1 MNWLII
7 ISFIIWLYILT
18 VFHRGNLNYF
28 KYLWGSVG
36 LFVFMCIFIQP
47 ALTEILKQYVTAAV
61 GVIGKVTG
69 ICEAYYELSIIFI
82 PKQSVL
88 SSISLYI
95 DYECSGVIEM
105 MAFVALLAFYQVYDV
120 GQRIIIGLLGC
131 ISIFFFNVIRIVVI
145 SWIIY
150 KFGSESYYVA
160 HTIIGRL
167 VFYVLSILLYY
178 YIFTKQQIIKQKIGG
193 FSYAEHHE
201 NADE

>member
-7 ISFIIWLYILT
+7 VCFIIWLYFLT

-28 KYLWGSVG
+28 QYLWGSVG

-47 ALTEILKQYVTAAV
+47 TLTIILKQYVTSVV
-61 GVIGKVTG
+61 GIIGKVTG
-69 ICEAYYELSIIFI
+69 ICEAYYEYSIIFI

-105 MAFVALLAFYQVYDV
+105 MAFVSLLAFFQVYEV
-120 GQRIIIGLLGC
+120 GQRIIVGVIGCVC
-131 ISIFFFNVIRIVVI
+131 ILFFNVIRIV
-145 SWIIY
+145 IICAIIFQ
-150 KFGSESYYVA
+150 FGSGSYYVA

-167 VFYVLSILLYY
+167 VFYTLSILLYY
-178 YIFTKQQIIKQKIGG
+178 YVFTKQQIVKQKVGG
-193 FSYAEHHE
+193 FSYAEHNE
-201 NADE
+201 NTNK